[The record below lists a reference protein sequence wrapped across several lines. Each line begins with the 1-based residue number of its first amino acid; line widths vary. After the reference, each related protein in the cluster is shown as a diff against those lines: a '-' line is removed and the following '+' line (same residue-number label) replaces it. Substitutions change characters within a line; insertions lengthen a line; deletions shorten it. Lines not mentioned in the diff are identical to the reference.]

1 MKQSMM
7 KNRPCKMNLKLP
19 FIKRKK
25 DWTPGSDDYKEM
37 LAANVARNEE
47 SGVSNSNWAPGA
59 LRRLKN
65 KERVARIKD
74 WWATWWHN

>member
-1 MKQSMM
+1 M
-7 KNRPCKMNLKLP
+7 MNLKLP

-25 DWTPGSDDYKEM
+25 DWSPGSDDYKEM

-47 SGVSNSNWAPGA
+47 SNISNSNWAPGA

-65 KERVARIKD
+65 K
-74 WWATWWHN
+74 